1 MKVQNNNINQVR
13 FWFNFLVISTFI
25 ILVCLQASKK
35 FMLDEI
41 DFPAVA
47 KTISETGL
55 PYEYRGIDEQKA
67 LGLWHPPMYAYA
79 LGGFIKLWG
88 YGEST
93 VRMFGLIC
101 TLLSALLC
109 LMLYKETLNITWS
122 ATNSFAA
129 LFLPLYLLHPYTLAN
144 TTLPDIDSTVLP
156 LTILL
161 FLHGVAKLLKLSTG
175 PKSPTWFH
183 RNYIYLSIL
192 FALNLWAKLTTPL
205 ALIPILSIALYLN
218 RATFLKSMS
227 ISILVAILG
236 GVIFLATYYLYC
248 NAMSLPF
255 DYTFKF
261 LISSFTKNSNGG
273 GGLSGLVNTILGHLS
288 YSKYFVNWFG
298 LTFVFAL
305 ALASCALVFQR
316 HESTSDYLLLT
327 FLGLGL
333 FVLLFYLCLTG
344 AFGGF
349 FKYPFPIF
357 GLLVLIISHHIYRSS
372 FEKTTDKLLHT
383 NLYLEKYASWMIT
396 IGITILVLC
405 YQIILRKDNTI
416 LNNLP
421 VNSLLLLG
429 LILSGGVIGLILSK
443 FSNLGISQIV
453 SAILFATLM
462 GNQLGISYV
471 QAVAKYPTKYHYG
484 QLGFD
489 QTVVYLRTILQPNE
503 PIWSMK
509 DIGHYSSGA
518 YIENYGAIFG
528 NEPKISANLRYAI
541 QQHNVKYF
549 VVTKNIGQDRIDAYP
564 DLKLALELC
573 CLVNKEFGNFVIYKA
588 K

>member
-1 MKVQNNNINQVR
+1 MKVQNNNNQVR
-13 FWFNFLVISTFI
+13 FWFNFSVIFIFI

-55 PYEYRGIDEQKA
+55 PYEYRGVDEPSA

-93 VRMFGLIC
+93 VRLFGLIC
-101 TLLSALLC
+101 TLSGALLC
-109 LMLYKETLNITWS
+109 LMLYKETLDTTWS
-122 ATNSFAA
+122 ATNSFGN

-156 LTILL
+156 LTVLL
-161 FLHGVAKLLKLSTG
+161 FLHGISKLSKHTAG
-175 PKSPTWFH
+175 ANSPGWLQ

-218 RATFLKSMS
+218 NTTFLKSIGTS
-227 ISILVAILG
+227 VLVAVLG
-236 GVIFLATYYLYC
+236 GTIFVATYSLYC
-248 NAMSLPF
+248 YAMSLPF
-255 DYTFKF
+255 DYAFTF
-261 LISSFTKNSNGG
+261 LISSFTKNSTGG
-273 GGLSGLVNTILGHLS
+273 GGLFGLVNTVQQHLTNL
-288 YSKYFVNWFG
+288 KYFANWLSLPFI
-298 LTFVFAL
+298 FAL
-305 ALASCALVFQR
+305 ALATGTLVFQR
-316 HESTSDYLLLT
+316 KKLPSDYLVLL
-327 FLGLGL
+327 FLGFGL
-333 FVLLFYLCLTG
+333 FVPMFYICLTG

-349 FKYPFPIF
+349 FKYPFPTF
-357 GLLVLIISHHIYRSS
+357 GLLILIISHQLYRLSL
-372 FEKTTDKLLHT
+372 EKTTHKFLNSNLHL
-383 NLYLEKYASWMIT
+383 NKYALLIVT
-396 IGITILVLC
+396 TGIAISVLY
-405 YQIILRKDNTI
+405 YQITFKKDSTI

-421 VNSLLLLG
+421 VNSSLLLG
-429 LILSGGVIGLILSK
+429 LILSGGVIGLVFSK
-443 FSNLGISQIV
+443 FSKLGISKIF
-453 SAILFATLM
+453 SAILFAVLV
-462 GNQLGISYV
+462 GSQLGISYV
-471 QAVAKYPTKYHYG
+471 QAAAKYPTKYHYG

-489 QTVVYLRTILQPNE
+489 EAVLYLRAVLSPNE

-509 DIGHYSSGA
+509 DIGQYSTGA

-528 NEPKISANLRYAI
+528 DEPKISANLRTAI

-549 VVTKNIGQDRIDAYP
+549 VVTKDIGQDRIDAYP
-564 DLKLALELC
+564 DLKLALDLC
-573 CLVNKEFGNFVIYKA
+573 CAVNKEFGNFVIYKA